1 MKRIIAPRS
10 MALLGVLV
18 ALIAAAPPVV
28 ISWKYCTDQAI
39 LEAATIWTFAVAV
52 LGGLYTFA
60 VVDGAFERIQRLARS
75 IRSGN
80 LESRLYKTRA
90 PQLAPLYAEV
100 NQMATAIEERMA
112 KLSNLSAEQRA
123 ILRSMIE
130 GVLVIDRQG
139 IVRTINRA
147 ALNFLDATDLRVE
160 GRKYTEVFQH
170 PELERFV
177 ARALSLQIFGP
188 MTVSLGRSVE
198 RVLEIQAAPLQA
210 AEGVEPG
217 VLFVMYDITRIQR
230 LESVRK
236 DFVANVSHE
245 LRTPITSIKGF
256 VETLLE
262 GAKDDP
268 EACERFLTIIA
279 RQADRLN
286 SIFNDLLTLSR
297 LEAGSD
303 GVGIE
308 MESRRLGDL
317 VQGAVDDCIHRA
329 REKGMTIEVIGDG
342 ECSVRAHATL
352 LHQAL
357 VNLIDNAIKYSEA
370 NRPVLVKFCKGQDS
384 VEIAV
389 VDQGPGIE
397 QRHLER
403 LFERFYRVDQGR
415 SRQLGGTGLGLSI
428 VKHIVNVHGGRVSV
442 ESTVGL
448 GSTFSVSLPLLS
460 DE

>member
-1 MKRIIAPRS
+1 
-10 MALLGVLV
+10 
-18 ALIAAAPPVV
+18 
-28 ISWKYCTDQAI
+28 
-39 LEAATIWTFAVAV
+39 
-52 LGGLYTFA
+52 
-60 VVDGAFERIQRLARS
+60 
-75 IRSGN
+75 
-80 LESRLYKTRA
+80 
-90 PQLAPLYAEV
+90 
-100 NQMATAIEERMA
+100 
-112 KLSNLSAEQRA
+112 
-123 ILRSMIE
+123 
-130 GVLVIDRQG
+130 
-139 IVRTINRA
+139 VRTINRA

>member
-1 MKRIIAPRS
+1 
-10 MALLGVLV
+10 
-18 ALIAAAPPVV
+18 
-28 ISWKYCTDQAI
+28 
-39 LEAATIWTFAVAV
+39 
-52 LGGLYTFA
+52 
-60 VVDGAFERIQRLARS
+60 
-75 IRSGN
+75 
-80 LESRLYKTRA
+80 
-90 PQLAPLYAEV
+90 
-100 NQMATAIEERMA
+100 
-112 KLSNLSAEQRA
+112 
-123 ILRSMIE
+123 
-130 GVLVIDRQG
+130 
-139 IVRTINRA
+139 
-147 ALNFLDATDLRVE
+147 
-160 GRKYTEVFQH
+160 
-170 PELERFV
+170 
-177 ARALSLQIFGP
+177 

>member
-1 MKRIIAPRS
+1 
-10 MALLGVLV
+10 
-18 ALIAAAPPVV
+18 
-28 ISWKYCTDQAI
+28 